1 MVVTPI
7 ERARYT
13 AQMLSQYGYP
23 VKNELVAIIAQVISQ
38 AETEARNDERRQMAA
53 EKLAEILP
61 GDLLQRAAELATGR
75 AY

>member
-1 MVVTPI
+1 MAATPI
-7 ERARYT
+7 ERARY
-13 AQMLSQYGYP
+13 AALALSQVGYP
-23 VKNELVAIIAQVISQ
+23 IKNEMIAIIAQVISQ